1 MRERDN
7 KREHHKKGEAIGHF
21 NALLTDLVRN
31 ADLTWK
37 EVKRTLRKDHRF
49 PMVEVALE
57 REERERLFNEHV
69 NMLEKKKRDK
79 FREML
84 DEMPSLD
91 FGSSW
96 KEVKRQIRDDPRYM
110 KYNSSEKVTGMD
122 FCFLIVKIFLFLFYF
137 FSVRT
142 RIPRVPAGQDNGL
155 KDGVPRVVARVQ
167 DDQPQESGGV
177 ARKHRTHA

>member
-110 KYNSSEKVTGMD
+110 KYNSSEKVTEMD
-122 FCFLIVKIFLFLFYF
+122 ICFLIVKIFLFLFSFF
-137 FSVRT
+137 FSANENSASTCGT
-142 RIPRVPAGQDNGL
+142 RQWTQRRRSASCC
-155 KDGVPRVVARVQ
+155 KSAR
-167 DDQPQESGGV
+167 
-177 ARKHRTHA
+177 

>member
-37 EVKRTLRKDHRF
+37 EVKRQLRKDHRF
-49 PMVEVALE
+49 PMIESALE

-69 NMLEKKKRDK
+69 HALAKKKRDK

-84 DEMPSLD
+84 DELPNLD
-91 FGSSW
+91 FGTVAW
-96 KEVKRQIRDDPRYM
+96 KEVKRAIRDDPRYM
-110 KYNSSEKVTGMD
+110 KYNSSEKVCMKKRLQRLTRKIED
-122 FCFLIVKIFLFLFYF
+122 FVF
-137 FSVRT
+137 
-142 RIPRVPAGQDNGL
+142 
-155 KDGVPRVVARVQ
+155 
-167 DDQPQESGGV
+167 
-177 ARKHRTHA
+177 